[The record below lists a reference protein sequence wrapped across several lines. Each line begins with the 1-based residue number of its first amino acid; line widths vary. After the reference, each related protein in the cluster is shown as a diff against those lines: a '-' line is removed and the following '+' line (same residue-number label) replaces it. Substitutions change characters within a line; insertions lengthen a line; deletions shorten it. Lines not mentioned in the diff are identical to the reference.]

1 MGPKLVFGKAL
12 GEIGFG
18 LVNAQLPKNEPASER
33 ARQFSM
39 TVENS
44 TLVGGGWVRFV
55 GGKVREVRDFG
66 VRVLW
71 ATWQASALRFLD
83 RYRSR
88 FRRAQ
93 GASARR
99 YQEMS
104 GLRSRRCRA
113 SCSRCLCEWQFRRD
127 LAEVCKERHR

>member
-66 VRVLW
+66 VVELW
-71 ATWQASALRFLD
+71 GTGARLRLC
-83 RYRSR
+83 
-88 FRRAQ
+88 
-93 GASARR
+93 
-99 YQEMS
+99 
-104 GLRSRRCRA
+104 GLRGSNGGKIYSVRHIGRTEG
-113 SCSRCLCEWQFRRD
+113 CSRLWF
-127 LAEVCKERHR
+127 